1 MRIKSTVQPDERLS
15 ENEWMDRFKVSSQ
28 AKKWDGVDRARR
40 VMDQWR
46 DENNVRISYKEII
59 KQIKTSDILS

>member
-15 ENEWMDRFKVSSQ
+15 ENEWMDRFKVSSR